1 MTAPVGVA
9 LLGTGLMGRMHSY
22 ALQAAG
28 LLDPR
33 VRARLQVVCGQGRE
47 RREGLADAFGWRAQT
62 ADWQDAVSRP
72 DVQLVIVATRNS
84 DHAAAAGAAIGCG
97 KAVLCEKP
105 LGATLPEARALRDA
119 ARRAGSLACSC
130 AFNHRFVGAL
140 ALARR
145 ILERREIGDVL
156 HARCRFLLRTALDPT
171 GHTPWRSS
179 PELAGSGVIGD
190 LASHHIDLVRW
201 LAGEP
206 MTAFARTRALRSGE
220 TEDIALITL
229 ELASGATAVLEAS
242 RAAGGHLL
250 TSDIEI
256 DGTEGTLAFSLQTV
270 DELRVRR
277 GAEARTI
284 AVTHPL
290 WWPAGHPLG
299 WDASFVHQAR
309 NMLHA
314 VAIGCPPEAAT
325 FEDGYRCA
333 LICDTALTAA
343 ATGRVQPVLDRDDA
357 GAPDARTGAAP
368 RP

>member
-1 MTAPVGVA
+1 VTAPVGVA
-9 LLGTGLMGRMHSY
+9 LIGTGLMGRMHSY

-28 LLDPR
+28 VLDPR
-33 VRARLQVVCGQGRE
+33 VRARLRVVCGEGRE
-47 RREGLADAFGWRAQT
+47 RREGLAGAFGWRAQT

-72 DVQLVIVATRNS
+72 DVQLVIVATRNAE
-84 DHAAAAGAAIGCG
+84 HAAAASAAIGCG

-105 LGATLPEARALRDA
+105 LGATLAEARALRDA

-130 AFNHRFVGAL
+130 AFNYRFVATL

-145 ILERREIGDVL
+145 MIERREIGDVV
-156 HARCRFLLRTALDPT
+156 HARCRFLLRTALDRLD
-171 GHTPWRSS
+171 HAPWRSS
-179 PELAGSGVIGD
+179 PSLAGSGVIGD

-206 MTAFARTRALRSGE
+206 ATAFARTRALRSGE

-250 TSDIEI
+250 SSDIEI
-256 DGTEGTLAFSLQTV
+256 DGTDGTLAFSLQSV
-270 DELRVRR
+270 NELGVRR

-284 AVTHPL
+284 AVPHPL

-309 NMLHA
+309 DLLHA
-314 VAIGCPPEAAT
+314 VALGCAPEAAT

-333 LICDTALTAA
+333 VVCDAALRAA
-343 ATGRVQPVLDRDDA
+343 ATGRTQPVLDRDDA
-357 GAPDARTGAAP
+357 LAAVP
-368 RP
+368 RS

>member
-1 MTAPVGVA
+1 VTAPVGVA

-22 ALQAAG
+22 ALRAAG
-28 LLDPR
+28 VLDPR

-47 RREGLADAFGWRAQT
+47 RRERLADAFGWHAQT

-72 DVQLVIVATRNS
+72 DVQLVIVATRNAE
-84 DHAAAAGAAIGCG
+84 HAAAASAAIGCG

-130 AFNHRFVGAL
+130 AFNYRFVPAL
-140 ALARR
+140 AVARR
-145 ILERREIGDVL
+145 IIERREIGEVL
-156 HARCRFLLRTALDPT
+156 HARCRFLLRTALDPAH
-171 GHTPWRSS
+171 GTPWRSS
-179 PELAGSGVIGD
+179 PQLAGSGVVGD

-206 MTAFARTRALRSGE
+206 ATAFARTRALRSGA
-220 TEDIALITL
+220 TEDIALIAL
-229 ELASGATAVLEAS
+229 ELSSGATAVLEAS

-250 TSDIEI
+250 SSDIEI
-256 DGTEGTLAFSLQTV
+256 DGTEGTLAFSLQTAN
-270 DELRVRR
+270 ELRVRR
-277 GAEARTI
+277 GAEARAI
-284 AVTHPL
+284 AVTDPL
-290 WWPAGHPLG
+290 WWPPGHPLG
-299 WDASFVHQAR
+299 WDASFAHQAR

-314 VAIGCPPEAAT
+314 VARGRPLEAAT

-333 LICDTALTAA
+333 VVCEAALTAA

-357 GAPDARTGAAP
+357 LAAV
-368 RP
+368 RPP